1 MLQLRT
7 ILNVADNTG
16 AKKVQ
21 LIGMP
26 QKGNRRF
33 AYIGE
38 LITVSVREAIPYAQ
52 VKKGEI
58 VPAVIVRTRK
68 ESRRDD
74 GSYIRFDDN
83 ACVILMA
90 KEVKDPRG
98 TRIFGPIAKEIK
110 DKGFNKIAS
119 LAEEI
124 Y

>member
-1 MLQLRT
+1 MLQLRS

-16 AKKVQ
+16 AKKVM

-33 AYIGE
+33 AYLGE
-38 LITVSVREAIPYAQ
+38 TITVAVKEAIPYAT
-52 VKKGEI
+52 VKKGEV

-68 ESRRDD
+68 EARRTD

-110 DKGFNKIAS
+110 DEGF
-119 LAEEI
+119 
-124 Y
+124 